1 MGCPLLD
8 DASLTGRQ
16 SGIGTGSLRKLDRRR
31 VYLCAGGFHIDT
43 GNAPRLAAS
52 VWLDSQPWHLSDV
65 PILIDP
71 ECKKIETLSACA
83 GVHKNLVPLPASQS
97 KRSLT
102 LF

>member
-1 MGCPLLD
+1 MHDRVRFTVPQPTEWKRITD
-8 DASLTGRQ
+8 QIDAEMIVTRADFIL
-16 SGIGTGSLRKLDRRR
+16 I
-31 VYLCAGGFHIDT
+31 H